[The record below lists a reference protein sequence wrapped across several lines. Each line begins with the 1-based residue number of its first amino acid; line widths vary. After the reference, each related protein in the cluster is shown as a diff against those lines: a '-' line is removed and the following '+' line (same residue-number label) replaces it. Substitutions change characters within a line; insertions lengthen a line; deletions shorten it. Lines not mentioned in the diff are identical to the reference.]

1 MKYYNLTQA
10 EGNRMCYF
18 RSTDIEQKNYKRLL
32 WSVPDEM
39 LYFLAQGKKIIIVDK
54 SLKPKGKV
62 EKIFIPV
69 LNDLLNYL
77 YFKQKPANP
86 HLQHHWWRAWTEI
99 KRDVQLRR
107 KFLFW
112 KKYLRFPVEI
122 RAETVKVERERTR
135 LGVL

>member
-1 MKYYNLTQA
+1 
-10 EGNRMCYF
+10 MCYF

-39 LYFLAQGKKIIIVDK
+39 LYFLAKGKKIIVIDK

-77 YFKQKPANP
+77 YFKEKPTNP
-86 HLQHHWWRAWTEI
+86 YLQNHWWRAWAEI
-99 KRDVQLRR
+99 KRDTQLRR
-107 KFLFW
+107 KFYFW
-112 KKYLRFPVEI
+112 KKYISSPVNI
-122 RAETVKVERERTR
+122 QPKTIKVNRENPK
-135 LGVL
+135 LDAV